1 LALAKLTTMLTV
13 DEALAEVLG
22 QAKRLPAKSIALSN
36 ALGLVLAEDVASDL
50 DSPPHDKSIVDGY
63 AVRSADLEAG
73 TLEFDVIE
81 EVVAGQ
87 VPTRAIEPG
96 QATRIMTGAPIPFG
110 ADAVVMIERA
120 TLLPAESPGSH
131 EASVQLAAHPFRA
144 GQNIMRRGT
153 SMRSGDRVLTAG
165 QPLGPI
171 EIGVL
176 AEVGKA
182 TVAVVDRPKVA
193 VLATGDELLDVAETP
208 EAGKIRNS
216 NGPMLL
222 ALAARANATPIDLG
236 IGRDDHD
243 DLRARIA
250 DGLEADVLVLSGGV
264 SAGVLDLVPQVLREL
279 DVEQVF
285 HKIRLKPGKPLWFGV
300 HKRARRQTL
309 VFGLPGNPVSSLVSF
324 ELFVRPAL
332 GALMGRDDFALRETS
347 APLAREFSQRGERE
361 ACLPAR
367 IVGGRVELLAWHGS
381 GDLRTLVDASA
392 LACFPA
398 GDASYRA
405 GESVRTLLLGER

>member
-1 LALAKLTTMLTV
+1 MLTV
-13 DEALAEVLG
+13 DEALAKVIE
-22 QAKRLPAKSIALSN
+22 QAKRLPAKGVALPD
-36 ALGLVLAEDVASDL
+36 ALGLVLAEDVASDV

-63 AVRSADLEAG
+63 AVRSADIEMG

-87 VPTRAIEPG
+87 VPTRGLEPG

-120 TLLPAESPGSH
+120 TLVPAESPGSH
-131 EASVQLAAHPFRA
+131 EATVQLAAQPFHP

-153 SMRSGDRVLTAG
+153 SMRRGDRVLPAG
-165 QPLGPI
+165 RAIGPI

-182 TVAVVDRPKVA
+182 QVSVVNRPTVA
-193 VLATGDELLDVAETP
+193 VLATGDELVDAGETP

-222 ALAARANATPIDLG
+222 ALAARANATPVDLG
-236 IGRDDHD
+236 IARDDYD
-243 DLRARIA
+243 DLCERITR
-250 DGLEADVLVLSGGV
+250 GLDADVLVLSGGV
-264 SAGVLDLVPQVLREL
+264 SAGVLDLVPRVLSEL
-279 DVEQVF
+279 GVKQVF
-285 HKIRLKPGKPLWFGV
+285 HKVRVKPGKPLWFGV
-300 HKRARRQTL
+300 YQGDDRQTL

-332 GALMGRDDFALRETS
+332 GALMGRRDLALREIT
-347 APLAREFSQRGERE
+347 APLACDCVQRGDR
-361 ACLPAR
+361 LSYRPAR
-367 IVGGRVELLAWHGS
+367 MVNGHVEPLAWEGS
-381 GDLRTLVDASA
+381 GDLRTLVDATA
-392 LACFPA
+392 LVCIPA
-398 GDASYRA
+398 GDANYPA
-405 GESVRTLLLGER
+405 GEVMRTLLLTER